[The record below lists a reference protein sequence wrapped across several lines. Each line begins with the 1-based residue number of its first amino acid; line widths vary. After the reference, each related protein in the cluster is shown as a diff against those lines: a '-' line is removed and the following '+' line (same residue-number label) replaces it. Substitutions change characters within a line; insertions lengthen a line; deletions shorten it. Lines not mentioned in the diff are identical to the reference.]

1 MIIIHLNFFIFFTIF
16 QLQMFGFNS
25 QLYSNFSEAVYRSH
39 GIVAISILLQVCIF
53 NILSVKTFYIIAV
66 YTLTYV

>member
-1 MIIIHLNFFIFFTIF
+1 
-16 QLQMFGFNS
+16 MFGFNS

-53 NILSVKTFYIIAV
+53 NTVTVKTFYVIL
-66 YTLTYV
+66 YTYNNLMPTLIMSVERIPH